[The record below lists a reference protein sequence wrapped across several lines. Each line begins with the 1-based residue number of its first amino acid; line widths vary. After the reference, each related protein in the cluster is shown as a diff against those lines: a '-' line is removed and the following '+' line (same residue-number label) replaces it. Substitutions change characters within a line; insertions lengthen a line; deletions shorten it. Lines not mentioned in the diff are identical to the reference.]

1 MRVLV
6 ILVFWLLGCL
16 SAKPGIDPV
25 PESAQAAAALKII
38 DAYHGARPAIP
49 PKLLHVVYFTP
60 SDRDPA
66 PRYRERLNA
75 ILEDIR
81 AFYRDGMVR
90 CGFGPETFNL
100 ARDPQGH
107 LIIHFVKGK
116 EPANDY
122 QKSDGDMV
130 FGECREVLAAAGIYP
145 ERETVLIFCNL
156 ADWDPAART
165 FSHHSPYHGTW
176 TQTNGLCFVVDSVI
190 LDLDNIRKD
199 QPILKDDEY
208 GEMSLGKF
216 NSIFIGG
223 IAHELGHAF
232 GLQHC
237 AERWDE
243 KPLGT
248 SLMGL
253 GNHTYRNE
261 LRGAGKGAFLTMA
274 SAMSLAARPIFSGSD
289 KGNWLEKASID
300 GHWTPSTQVTRADL
314 LGRRGGLRLE
324 GTITGVPP
332 VYAVIAYFNSVGD
345 AGYESP
351 TATAVPDA
359 EGRFALEISDLAPT
373 DDGDVRIEFCRAN
386 GAVTERHLGL
396 IVDPQG
402 RVDLTQPQIR
412 KALEPLASAVAD
424 NQVGDT
430 ANALR
435 ALEVSD
441 APEQAKLIGRQ
452 LAATLG
458 TLPKPIPATVPASV
472 SRLALGDAEPE
483 SAEVGWLAPAA
494 NRIPLE
500 SGISSPLL
508 DSGRVYATGLYAHA
522 PSKYVFNLDGKW
534 NELSG
539 TAGLHTDRQAIGSVI
554 FIIKADDRE
563 VFRSG
568 RIESARKARYQ
579 VNLAGVKKLQLI
591 VEPAANNNSWDWALW
606 LDPTLS
612 R

>member
-1 MRVLV
+1 MRVL
-6 ILVFWLLGCL
+6 LVSIFWLLICL
-16 SAKPGIDPV
+16 SAKPGIDPL

-81 AFYRDGMVR
+81 AFYRDGMIR

-107 LIIHFVKGK
+107 LLIHLVKGR
-116 EPANDY
+116 EPESHY
-122 QKSDGDMV
+122 QKSDDDKV
-130 FGECREVLAAAGIYP
+130 YGECRAVIAAAGISP
-145 ERETVLIFCNL
+145 ERETILIFCNL
-156 ADWDPAART
+156 ANWDPAART
-165 FSHHSPYHGTW
+165 FIHHSPYYGRK
-176 TQTNGLCFVVDSVI
+176 GLCYAVDSVI
-190 LDLDNIRKD
+190 LDLDNIRQD
-199 QPILKDDEY
+199 QPILQDDEY

-232 GLQHC
+232 ALPHC
-237 AERWDE
+237 GERWDE

-248 SLMGL
+248 SLMGI
-253 GNHTYRNE
+253 GNHTYRDE
-261 LRGAGKGAFLTMA
+261 LRGAGTGTILTMA
-274 SAMSLAARPIFSGSD
+274 SAMKLAGRPLFNGSD
-289 KGNWLEKASID
+289 KGNWLEPESVD
-300 GHWTPSTQVTRADL
+300 VHCTLSTRVTRADL
-314 LGRRGGLRLE
+314 MGRRGGLRLE
-324 GTITGVPP
+324 GTVTGAPP
-332 VYAVIAYFNSVGD
+332 VYGVIAYFNSVGD
-345 AGYESP
+345 GGYESP

-359 EGRFALEISDLAPT
+359 AGRFALEISDLAPT
-373 DDGDVRIEFCRAN
+373 EDGEVRIEFCHAN
-386 GAVTERHLGL
+386 GAVTEKYLGFS
-396 IVDPQG
+396 VDGQG
-402 RVDLTQPQIR
+402 QMDLSDFQIR
-412 KALEPLASAVAD
+412 QALEPLANAVAD
-424 NQVGDT
+424 NQAGKAT
-430 ANALR
+430 EALR
-435 ALEVSD
+435 TLEDSE
-441 APEQAKLIGRQ
+441 APEQAKRISRK

-458 TLPKPIPATVPASV
+458 TLPKPIPAMVPGSV

-494 NRIPLE
+494 NRVPLE

-508 DSGRVYATGLYAHA
+508 DSGRIYATGLYAHA

-539 TAGLHTDRQAIGSVI
+539 TAGLHTARRADGSVI

-563 VFRSG
+563 VFRSD
-568 RIESARKARYQ
+568 RIEAVKKASYK
-579 VNLAGVKKLQLI
+579 VNLAGVKTLQLI
-591 VEPAANNNSWDWALW
+591 VEPAADNNSCDWALW